1 MDDLLTVVRDEL
13 GIEVAADDAGRDL
26 DELPGWD
33 SMHLLWLLTLL
44 ERDTGRQL
52 SLPDLLHARSLEQ
65 IYSVAVGT

>member
-13 GIEVAADDAGRDL
+13 GIEVSDADAGRDL

-65 IYSVAVGT
+65 IYTVAVGT